1 VWIIARPKR
10 RITIKDLEF
19 LKSNLES
26 TKHIGI
32 MSSNVGMTK
41 TVENEIKNNRFIK
54 YINLPK
60 KIEINKYTL
69 PGEFHQVG
77 F

>member
-1 VWIIARPKR
+1 
-10 RITIKDLEF
+10 
-19 LKSNLES
+19 
-26 TKHIGI
+26 